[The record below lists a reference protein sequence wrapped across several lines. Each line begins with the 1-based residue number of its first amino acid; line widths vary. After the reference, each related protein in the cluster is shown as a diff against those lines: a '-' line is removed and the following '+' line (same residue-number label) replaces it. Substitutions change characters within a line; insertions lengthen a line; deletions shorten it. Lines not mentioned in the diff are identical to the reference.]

1 MVFID
6 RVTQVDEEMIKAFQR
21 LIPQLT
27 VRQPPTREEL
37 GTLIASPSILLI
49 ARHPDETGPIVGT
62 GTLAI
67 FHAPTGI
74 HAHIEDV
81 VVDRKSRG
89 LGIGEEL
96 MSALLETAK
105 AVGLDGVSLT
115 CNPGREEANSLYKKM
130 GFKNWKTNVY
140 WYDLK

>member
-1 MVFID
+1 VTFIV
-6 RVTQVDEEMIKAFQR
+6 RVTQLDEELIDAFRR

-27 VRQPPTREEL
+27 RRPPPSREEL
-37 GTLIASPSILLI
+37 GTLIDSPSILLI

-96 MSALLETAK
+96 MTTLLETAK
-105 AVGLDGVSLT
+105 AMGLDGVSLT
-115 CNPGREEANSLYKKM
+115 CNPGREEANLLYKKM